1 MRLIDEYGEL
11 IYPNEFMDIAKKGR
25 YYNQVTK
32 IVLDNSFRALAKT
45 NKEISINLSIL
56 DIKSKEIQ
64 DKIIMFLN
72 ESQEHANR
80 VVFEIVESEDI
91 GNFDEAVDFIG
102 RVKQAGAKIAIDDFG
117 TGYSNFVKLLK
128 YQPDLLKIDGSLIKN
143 IKDCSLSRDIVKT
156 IVIFAKKQNIKTVA
170 EFVENEEIF
179 SLVKRMGIDYSQGYA
194 FGKAEKLF

>member
-102 RVKQAGAKIAIDDFG
+102 RVKQAGVKIAI
-117 TGYSNFVKLLK
+117 GYSNFVKLLK

-143 IKDCSLSRDIVKT
+143 IKDCSLSRDIVET